1 MKTWADAP
9 SPPPQEIPRA
19 NNRLHCKANVRLF
32 FKLLLWLRNTV
43 GSSVNC
49 LNDVTELY
57 VLGISNIHSPDT

>member
-1 MKTWADAP
+1 MKYEDLGRRP
-9 SPPPQEIPRA
+9 LPPPPQEIPRA

-49 LNDVTELY
+49 LNVTSL
-57 VLGISNIHSPDT
+57 N

>member
-49 LNDVTELY
+49 LNVTSL
-57 VLGISNIHSPDT
+57 N

>member
-9 SPPPQEIPRA
+9 SPPPPQEIPRA

-49 LNDVTELY
+49 LNVTSL
-57 VLGISNIHSPDT
+57 N